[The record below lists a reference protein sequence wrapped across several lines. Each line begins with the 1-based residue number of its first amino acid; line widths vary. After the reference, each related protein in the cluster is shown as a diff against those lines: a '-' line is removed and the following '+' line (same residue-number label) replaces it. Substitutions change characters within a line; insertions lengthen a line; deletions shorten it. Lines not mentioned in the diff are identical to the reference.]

1 MSGSRFE
8 LNEATMHVIEEIG
21 GHMPGGFFVYK
32 AEEPEE
38 LIYVNQAVLDIY
50 GCKSLEEFKVL
61 TGFTFRGMVHPDDY
75 DRVKS
80 SIDQHIDENDD
91 KMDYAEYRIIRKNGA
106 VRWVD
111 DYGHYSETKAYGGIY
126 VVFISD
132 IT

>member
-50 GCKSLEEFKVL
+50 
-61 TGFTFRGMVHPDDY
+61 
-75 DRVKS
+75 
-80 SIDQHIDENDD
+80 
-91 KMDYAEYRIIRKNGA
+91 
-106 VRWVD
+106 
-111 DYGHYSETKAYGGIY
+111 
-126 VVFISD
+126 
-132 IT
+132 

>member
-61 TGFTFRGMVHPDDY
+61 TGFTFRGMVHLIFCQKAMITAS
-75 DRVKS
+75 DRIWAWKCRTNS
-80 SIDQHIDENDD
+80 FPPS
-91 KMDYAEYRIIRKNGA
+91 RR
-106 VRWVD
+106 
-111 DYGHYSETKAYGGIY
+111 T
-126 VVFISD
+126 
-132 IT
+132 